1 MAFNNKIERLMK
13 DLLMKDKVI
22 LTCTV
27 GLFVLLGVIVVGD
40 FYISL
45 KENKGPDA
53 SVIELLQMSITGI
66 VGIVAGYVSGDKK
79 KDCNN
84 DCCKV

>member
-1 MAFNNKIERLMK
+1 MACNNKVERLGGKMK

-22 LTCTV
+22 LTCTI

-66 VGIVAGYVSGDKK
+66 VGIVAGYISGDKK
-79 KDCNN
+79 KKDC
-84 DCCKV
+84 DC

>member
-1 MAFNNKIERLMK
+1 MK

-66 VGIVAGYVSGDKK
+66 VGIVAGYISGDQK

-84 DCCKV
+84 ACCNV

>member
-1 MAFNNKIERLMK
+1 MK
-13 DLLMKDKVI
+13 NILIKDKVI
-22 LTCTV
+22 LTCTI
-27 GLFVLLGVIVVGD
+27 GLFFLLGVIVVGD

-45 KENKGPDA
+45 EENKGPDA

-79 KDCNN
+79 KKDC
-84 DCCKV
+84 DC

>member
-1 MAFNNKIERLMK
+1 MK

-27 GLFVLLGVIVVGD
+27 GLFVLLGVIVIGD

-45 KENKGPDA
+45 KENKSPDS

-66 VGIVAGYVSGDKK
+66 VGIIAGYISGENK
-79 KDCNN
+79 KDS
-84 DCCKV
+84 K

>member
-1 MAFNNKIERLMK
+1 MK

-22 LTCTV
+22 LTCTI
-27 GLFVLLGVIVVGD
+27 GLFVLLGVIVLGD

-66 VGIVAGYVSGDKK
+66 VGIVAGYISGDKNK
-79 KDCNN
+79 KNCNCN
-84 DCCKV
+84 G